1 MELDAEFFVA
11 AGFVLFVAL
20 LAYLGV
26 HRTLTAAIDERAKKI
41 TAELGEALRL
51 RTEAEAILSS
61 FKKKAEE
68 AEAEAVHIVAQAKA
82 EAEALAKDAEMRVA
96 EFVQRRTAQA
106 EQKIAQAEAQAQ
118 ADVKAAAAEAAVKAA
133 EIILK
138 AETTGETAAQF
149 LVKGIADMKAGLG
162 A

>member
-1 MELDAEFFVA
+1 MQILIALTAVLVPCVIVA
-11 AGFVLFVAL
+11 ATTIADRHRGRAL
-20 LAYLGV
+20 ERNLA
-26 HRTLTAAIDERAKKI
+26 RTM
-41 TAELGEALRL
+41 AEQ
-51 RTEAEAILSS
+51 
-61 FKKKAEE
+61 E